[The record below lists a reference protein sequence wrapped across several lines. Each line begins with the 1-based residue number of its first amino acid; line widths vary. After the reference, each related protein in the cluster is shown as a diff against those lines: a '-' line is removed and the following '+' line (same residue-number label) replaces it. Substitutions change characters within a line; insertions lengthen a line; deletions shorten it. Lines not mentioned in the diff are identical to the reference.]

1 MRVKTIRAC
10 TAAAVASLA
19 FSVGLASA
27 DEVLFNNGDKL
38 TGTIVSA
45 DGGKLKIKSAVAGE
59 ITVDMKDVKTFSTDE
74 PITLQFKDGN
84 VLKDKVAAAT
94 TQNTVRTT
102 GSGAVAA
109 QDLDLTLVQKVNPP
123 PVRWTGALVAGAI
136 IASGNTE
143 SQNYNLTFDASR
155 RSDEDRL
162 TFGAGYYFG
171 RQTDQDTGITS
182 TTTDNWFLQS
192 KYDYF
197 LSEKWYAYGNAR
209 IERDR
214 IAELDLRFT
223 PGVGVGYQWVE
234 RPDFNF
240 NTEAGL
246 SWVYEDYETG
256 DSDSHFAARL
266 AYHLDRAINEKVKLF
281 HNLEYLPSLERAD
294 DFNVN
299 ADAGVRVSMTE
310 TMFGEAKLE
319 WRYDAT
325 PAPGAEK
332 NDLRWVLGV
341 GWTF

>member
-1 MRVKTIRAC
+1 MRCAILAGVLALALSLW
-10 TAAAVASLA
+10 AAAITR
-19 FSVGLASA
+19 G

-38 TGTIVSA
+38 SGKIVSA

-59 ITVDMKDVKTFSTDE
+59 VTVDMKDVKTFTTDE
-74 PITLQFKDGN
+74 PITLQLKDGN
-84 VLKDKVAAAT
+84 VLHDKVSAAT
-94 TQNTVRTT
+94 TQNTVHTEGGGT
-102 GSGAVAA
+102 VAA
-109 QDLDLTLVQKVNPP
+109 QDVDLTLVQKVNPP
-123 PVRWTGALVAGAI
+123 PVKWTGSLVAGAI
-136 IASGNTE
+136 ISSGNTE
-143 SQNYNLTFDASR
+143 TQNYNLSFDASR
-155 RSDEDRL
+155 RAEQDRL

-171 RQTDQDTGITS
+171 RQTDQDTGDKS
-182 TTTDNWFLQS
+182 TTTDNWFLTT

-197 LSEKWYAYGNAR
+197 LNEKLYAYGNAR

-223 PGVGVGYQWVE
+223 PGAGLGYQWVE
-234 RPDFNF
+234 SPDFNL

-246 SWVYEDYETG
+246 SWVYEDYTSGGTDE
-256 DSDSHFAARL
+256 HFAARL
-266 AYHLDRAINEKVKLF
+266 AYHVDKAINEKVKAF

-299 ADAGVRVSMTE
+299 ADAGVRVSLTE
-310 TMFGEAKLE
+310 KMFGEAKVE
-319 WRYDAT
+319 WKYDAT